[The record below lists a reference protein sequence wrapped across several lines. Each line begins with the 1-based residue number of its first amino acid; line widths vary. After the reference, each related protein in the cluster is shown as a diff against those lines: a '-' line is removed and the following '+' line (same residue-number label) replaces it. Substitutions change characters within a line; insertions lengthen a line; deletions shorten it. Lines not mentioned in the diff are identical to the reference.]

1 MGHHFLSLKS
11 ENRNINKVKTNIWLK
26 KKLENKKMK
35 NDKYYQISS
44 LP

>member
-1 MGHHFLSLKS
+1 M
-11 ENRNINKVKTNIWLK
+11 I

-44 LP
+44 LPQMKWQFSIKFHGKLF